1 MVVLPLLPKRRKPQT
16 RLLRH
21 RRQPNKR
28 IAHRNRLDERLN
40 VPPVRCHDPLPLAG
54 ALDEARAIGD
64 LDAWVRGP
72 QPKRQELQLGVVVGV
87 CEDPVAPPHASWSV
101 GEAVDAEL
109 VGTVET
115 GAFAGGGLEGGAASD
130 RSAWGTWGTGLAG
143 LGGAP
148 LDVALVGGGVI
159 FGFGGRG
166 VL

>member
-1 MVVLPLLPKRRKPQT
+1 M
-16 RLLRH
+16 
-21 RRQPNKR
+21 
-28 IAHRNRLDERLN
+28 
-40 VPPVRCHDPLPLAG
+40 
-54 ALDEARAIGD
+54 
-64 LDAWVRGP
+64 
-72 QPKRQELQLGVVVGV
+72 VGV

-130 RSAWGTWGTGLAG
+130 GSAWGAWGTGLAG

-159 FGFGGRG
+159 FGFGGGGVPRVFGGRG
-166 VL
+166 GVGGSAGVGGGLGYEVFVFGGARQRDWGGVAIAVEVFIGVESVVCGLPIPRCAGHLGCCGGGGGGG